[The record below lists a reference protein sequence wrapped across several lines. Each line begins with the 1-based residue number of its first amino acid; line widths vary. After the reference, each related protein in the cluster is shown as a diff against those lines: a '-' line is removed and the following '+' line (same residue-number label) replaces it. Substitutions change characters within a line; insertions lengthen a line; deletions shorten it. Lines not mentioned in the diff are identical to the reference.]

1 MSVCAG
7 IFCFLCWDFLL
18 LQPGSSFFGKR
29 TRLLKHIESDPCID
43 CKNSSFRGYSVK
55 DYISERAVRIANYII
70 QNNAT
75 VRQTAQSFGVSKST
89 VHKDVAERLLYIN
102 PHLAAEARK
111 VLDVNKSERHIRGG
125 LATREKYLHQH
136 QLQS

>member
-1 MSVCAG
+1 M
-7 IFCFLCWDFLL
+7 
-18 LQPGSSFFGKR
+18 
-29 TRLLKHIESDPCID
+29 
-43 CKNSSFRGYSVK
+43 K

-75 VRQTAQSFGVSKST
+75 VRQTAQGFGVSKST

-102 PHLAAEARK
+102 PHLAAQARK

-136 QLQS
+136 TQS